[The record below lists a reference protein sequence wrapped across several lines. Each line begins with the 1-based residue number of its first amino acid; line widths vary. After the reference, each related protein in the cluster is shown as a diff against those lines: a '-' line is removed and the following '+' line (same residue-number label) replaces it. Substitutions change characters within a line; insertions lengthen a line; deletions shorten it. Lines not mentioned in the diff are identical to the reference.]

1 MFSAVGIYESV
12 YIIYKIIYE
21 TCNYMEPIRCPVNK
35 EHPKEKNATHSPHL
49 RNISLFGQKVSP
61 NIRHLSHW
69 AGLPKGLFFS
79 IHLETKGRV
88 KILRKIKSMLV
99 L

>member
-12 YIIYKIIYE
+12 YIIYKIIYG

-49 RNISLFGQKVSP
+49 RNISLFGSKEMHVPYQEK
-61 NIRHLSHW
+61 
-69 AGLPKGLFFS
+69 S
-79 IHLETKGRV
+79 IGGTE
-88 KILRKIKSMLV
+88 
-99 L
+99 